1 MFVVI
6 HSPEHPGRGLV
17 PDHSSSSGKRAA
29 SGLSVV
35 FPALH
40 SHLFFLAWFCTAI
53 RSSCAQGCFH
63 ITPRLPLDEE
73 AGRYLGSEGAVALAA
88 GHCYPHQKEHD
99 VQDEFWWVFY
109 SQWFFS
115 LSLFPVAESGSSRV
129 CMGRGQGE
137 QIPGRGV
144 RGATRWG
151 DPRGPPCP
159 SAVLNA
165 SSRSL
170 WQPQS

>member
-1 MFVVI
+1 MCLGQLRPTGAVFGMI

-29 SGLSVV
+29 SGLRAWSSQPSTATRP
-35 FPALH
+35 FR
-40 SHLFFLAWFCTAI
+40 AWFSTAT
-53 RSSCAQGCFH
+53 RSSCAQQCFH
-63 ITPRLPLDEE
+63 ITPRLPLGEE
-73 AGRYLGSEGAVALAA
+73 AVALAA

-99 VQDEFWWVFY
+99 VQDEFWRVFY

-137 QIPGRGV
+137 QIPG
-144 RGATRWG
+144 
-151 DPRGPPCP
+151 
-159 SAVLNA
+159 
-165 SSRSL
+165 
-170 WQPQS
+170 